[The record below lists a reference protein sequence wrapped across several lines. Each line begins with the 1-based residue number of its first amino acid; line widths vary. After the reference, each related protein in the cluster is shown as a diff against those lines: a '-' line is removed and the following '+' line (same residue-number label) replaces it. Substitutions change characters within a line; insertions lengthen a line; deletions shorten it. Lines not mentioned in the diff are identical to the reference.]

1 MTAGMQRRHFITLI
15 GGAAIWPLA
24 VRAQGMPV
32 VGFLNGQ
39 SAAAFVHLLAA
50 FREGLKQTG
59 FVEGENVRI
68 EYRWAEGQ
76 TERLPALAD
85 DLVRGQVAVVVATGG
100 AAMAAK
106 AATSVI
112 PTVITLSGDPVKLG
126 FAASLNRP
134 GGNVTGMTVFS
145 SVLEAKRLELL
156 HELVPAADPI
166 GVLVNREFT
175 TDVEGQQLREITAA
189 ARAIGKSIKA
199 VNANSESELEAAFVA
214 LAEAR
219 VGAVSVT
226 GGTFN
231 LNKRVQIVALA
242 ARYALPAIYEN
253 RESVTAGGLMSYG
266 TNVPDVYRQV
276 GIYVGRILKGDKPA
290 ELPFVQPAKFDM
302 AVNLKT
308 ARALSITVPSALL
321 LRADEVIE

>member
-1 MTAGMQRRHFITLI
+1 
-15 GGAAIWPLA
+15 
-24 VRAQGMPV
+24 MPV

-76 TERLPALAD
+76 TDRLPALAD
-85 DLVRGQVAVVVATGG
+85 DLVRAQVAVIAATGG

-106 AATSVI
+106 AATNVI
-112 PTVITLSGDPVKLG
+112 PTVITLAGDPVKLG
-126 FAASLNRP
+126 FAASLNQP
-134 GGNVTGMTVFS
+134 GGNVTGMTVFTS
-145 SVLEAKRLELL
+145 ALEAKRMELL
-156 HELVPAADPI
+156 HELVPTADPI

-175 TDVEGQQLREITAA
+175 TDVEGQLQEITAA
-189 ARAIGKSIKA
+189 ARAIGRSIKV
-199 VNANSESELEAAFVA
+199 VNANSESELKAAFAA
-214 LAEAR
+214 LAEVRA
-219 VGAVSVT
+219 GAVSVT

-242 ARYALPAIYEN
+242 ARSALPAIYEN
-253 RESVTAGGLMSYG
+253 RESVAAGGLMSYG

-276 GIYVGRILKGDKPA
+276 GIYVGRILKGEKPA

-308 ARALSITVPSALL
+308 ARVLGLTVPTALL

>member
-1 MTAGMQRRHFITLI
+1 VAR
-15 GGAAIWPLA
+15 P
-24 VRAQGMPV
+24 QGMPL

-50 FREGLKQTG
+50 FREGLKQAG
-59 FVEGENVRI
+59 FVEGDNVRI

-76 TERLPALAD
+76 SERLPALAD
-85 DLVRGQVAVVVATGG
+85 DLVRSKVAVIAATGG
-100 AAMAAK
+100 APMAAK

-112 PTVITLSGDPVKLG
+112 PIVITLSGDPVKLG

-134 GGNVTGMTVFS
+134 GGNVTGMTIFTS
-145 SVLEAKRLELL
+145 ALEAKRFELL

-166 GVLVNREFT
+166 GVLVNREFA
-175 TDVEGQQLREITAA
+175 TDVEGQLQEITAA
-189 ARAIGKSIKA
+189 ARANGKSIKA
-199 VNANSESELEAAFVA
+199 VNANSESELEAAFAA

-219 VGAVSVT
+219 AGAVCVT

-231 LNKRVQIVALA
+231 LNKRLQIVALA

-276 GIYVGRILKGDKPA
+276 GTYVGRILKGDKPA
-290 ELPFVQPAKFDM
+290 ELPFVQPAKFDI

-308 ARALSITVPSALL
+308 ARALGVTVPTALL

>member
-1 MTAGMQRRHFITLI
+1 MKRRAFITLL
-15 GGAAIWPLA
+15 GGAAAAWPLA
-24 VRAQGMPV
+24 ARAQQGAMPV
-32 VGFLNGQ
+32 IGFLNGQ
-39 SAAAFVHLLAA
+39 KAAGFTHLVSS
-50 FREGLKQTG
+50 FRQGLSELG
-59 FVEGENVRI
+59 FVEGKNVQI

-76 TERLPALAD
+76 LDRLPALAD
-85 DLVRGQVAVVVATGG
+85 DLVRRQVAVLIATGG
-100 AAMAAK
+100 APRAAK
-106 AATSVI
+106 AATNVI
-112 PTVITLSGDPVKLG
+112 PLVITLSGDAVQLG
-126 FAASLNRP
+126 YAANLNRP

-175 TDVEGQQLREITAA
+175 TDVEGAVRETAAA
-189 ARAIGKSIKA
+189 ARAIGRSIKV
-199 VNANSESELEAAFVA
+199 VNANSESELDAAFAA
-214 LAEAR
+214 LAEVRA
-219 VGAVSVT
+219 GAVSVT

-231 LNKRVQIVALA
+231 LNRRVQIVTLA

-253 RESVTAGGLMSYG
+253 RESVTSGGLMSYG

-276 GIYVGRILKGDKPA
+276 GIYAGRILKGERPA

-302 AVNLKT
+302 AINLKT
-308 ARALSITVPSALL
+308 ARALGITVPTALL